1 MPERGTRVRL
11 VRCADPW
18 TRLEPG
24 ELGTVLDTDS
34 LGTVH
39 IAWDSGARLGLVRCA
54 GDAWEVVREEA
65 PA

>member
-1 MPERGTRVRL
+1 MPDRGTRVRL

-18 TRLEPG
+18 TKLTPG

-39 IAWDSGARLGLVRCA
+39 IAWDSGARLGMVALA
-54 GDAWEVVREEA
+54 GDAYEVVREEA
-65 PA
+65 TA